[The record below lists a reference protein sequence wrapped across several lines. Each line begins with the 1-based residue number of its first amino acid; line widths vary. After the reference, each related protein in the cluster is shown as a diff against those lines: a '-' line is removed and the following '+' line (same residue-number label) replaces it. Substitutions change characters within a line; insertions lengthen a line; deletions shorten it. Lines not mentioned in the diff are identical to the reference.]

1 MDFMGVKLW
10 AVALAGVATMVIGFL
25 WYSPLLFARP
35 WMVAMGYDPD
45 DKARIAEMQKSA
57 GPMYGISLLASLIS
71 AFVLAKVLVGMTI
84 YSALYGMKIGVAVWL
99 AFVATV
105 QLTDKMFGQRPMKL
119 FLINTGYQLVCYVV
133 MGAILGKWAWA

>member
-84 YSALYGMKIGVAVWL
+84 YSALYGMKIGFAVWL

-133 MGAILGKWAWA
+133 AAEGMA

>member
-84 YSALYGMKIGVAVWL
+84 YSALYGMKIGFAVWL

>member
-10 AVALAGVATMVIGFL
+10 AVALAGAATMVIGFL

-45 DKARIAEMQKSA
+45 DKTRIAEMQKSA
-57 GPMYGISLLASLIS
+57 GPMYGISLLASLLS
-71 AFVLAKVLVGMTI
+71 AFVLAKILVGLTI
-84 YSALYGMKIGVAVWL
+84 YSALYGMKIGLAVWL

-119 FLINTGYQLVCYVV
+119 FLINTGYQLVCYLV

>member
-84 YSALYGMKIGVAVWL
+84 YSALYGMKIGFAVWL

-119 FLINTGYQLVCYVV
+119 FLINTGYQLVCYVA

>member
-57 GPMYGISLLASLIS
+57 GPMYAVSLLASLIS
-71 AFVLAKVLVGMTI
+71 AFVLAKILVGMTI
-84 YSALYGMKIGVAVWL
+84 YSSLYGMKIGFAVWL

-119 FLINTGYQLVCYVV
+119 FLINTGYQLVCYLV
-133 MGAILGKWAWA
+133 MGAILGKWARA